1 MSDWDYFPEIITRID
16 PNPDLE
22 YQLGTIVHANFHFGG
37 HYAIVYTRSSD
48 DFVDLLVV
56 SSREYLEGR
65 DDCVE
70 VTPSDEVPFK
80 RVSFIKCDEI
90 HRVSI
95 EDLETVYSGLLPQ
108 NYVLEI
114 EALLERG

>member
-1 MSDWDYFPEIITRID
+1 VVAMSEWDFYPEVITRLD
-16 PNPDLE
+16 PDSDLE
-22 YQLGTIVHANFHFGG
+22 YQRGTIVHANFHFGS
-37 HYAIVYTRSSD
+37 HYAIVYNRPFD

-56 SSREYLEGR
+56 SSRENLRER

-95 EDLETVYSGLLPQ
+95 KNLETVYSGLLPQ
-108 NYVLEI
+108 NHVLEI
-114 EALLERG
+114 EALL